1 MLLVTFHGGAAPG
14 INNVYCYDTT
24 TNKLETDQA
33 LRQIDAS
40 KLSELRGMIY
50 DNRYLYVANG
60 GKNVSNVLTFQH
72 QSKEKPDHFAYV
84 ADFVDDTLNSKG
96 HFETSIAHP
105 FSLAFDG
112 AGFAYVPNQDTNV
125 VARVTLSANSQTGT
139 LNKGCQ
145 STYLIGQENNLC
157 PKNNCVFLDGTFV
170 ASQTGKLHGVEVAA
184 TDVPWQYGGLE
195 VSPATGKVENSVRD
209 VVMANGMLFV
219 CDEPALVIRMYALP
233 SGDYL
238 GASSAL
244 PDKPTHLTVQNGG
257 LYASAGAGL
266 YWSQLPA
273 SSTNPTLSFQS
284 VLTAPSKNEIGG
296 ISFNQSNGSATAYA
310 CLQLG
315 KGGADG
321 GSIQAYNVTQAA
333 SGTAPVFT
341 AGAVIASSPND
352 FKDTPEFVLYL
363 PDTLT

>member
-14 INNVYCYDTT
+14 IDNVYCYDTT

-50 DNRYLYVANG
+50 DHGYLYVANG
-60 GKNVSNVLTFQH
+60 GKSVSNVLTFQH
-72 QSKEKPDHFAYV
+72 QGKEKPDRFAYV
-84 ADFVDDTLNSKG
+84 ADFVDDTVNSKG

-112 AGFAYVPNQDTNV
+112 AGFAYVSNQDTNV
-125 VARVTLSANSQTGT
+125 VARVTVSANSQAGT

-145 STYLIGQENNLC
+145 AQYLIGEEKNLC
-157 PKNNCVFLDGTFV
+157 PNGNCVFLDGTFV
-170 ASQTGKLHGVEVAA
+170 ASQTGTLHDVEVVA
-184 TDVPWQYGGLE
+184 TDVPVQYGGLE
-195 VSPATGKVENSVRD
+195 VSPLTGKVQNSVRD
-209 VVMANGMLFV
+209 VVIANAMLFV
-219 CDEPALVIRMYALP
+219 CDEPALVIRIYALP
-233 SGDYL
+233 KGDYL

-244 PDKPTHLTVQNGG
+244 PVKPTHLAVRNGG
-257 LYASAGAGL
+257 LYASAGGGL

-273 SSTNPTLSFQS
+273 SSANPTLSFQS
-284 VLTAPSKNEIGG
+284 VLTPPSGNKIGG
-296 ISFNQSNGSATAYA
+296 ISFNQSDGSATAYA

-315 KGGADG
+315 TGGADG
-321 GSIQAYNVTQAA
+321 GSIQAYSVTQAA

-363 PDTLT
+363 PDTLS